1 MADCDFRLEGAA
13 NFRDFGGYLAD
24 DGSIV
29 RRNCLF
35 RSETLSGLTI
45 ADFGQLARL
54 GLRAVYD
61 LRSKGE
67 RAHAPT
73 NWPAHFTPETLLMD
87 LEADLR
93 SGDTALIDILK
104 RDPTEQGAL
113 KLMIEV
119 YRSIP
124 HSIQRHLPG
133 LFARLGQE
141 GGVPLLV
148 HCTAGKDRTGIVSAL
163 ILRALG
169 VSQQDVVFDY
179 LLTNKHRNLAAFETN
194 IAAITEHMLGKPLPY
209 AAVAVL
215 AHAHEAYLDRS
226 FSEIDREYGSFAG
239 YLTHAGVDAS
249 LLAQARRRLLKA

>member
-1 MADCDFRLEGAA
+1 MSENNLRLEGAA
-13 NFRDFGGYLAD
+13 NFRDFGGYLAE
-24 DGSIV
+24 DGRIV
-29 RRNCLF
+29 QRQRLF
-35 RSETLSGLTI
+35 RSETLSALTS
-45 ADFGQLARL
+45 ADFDRLARL

-73 NWPAHFTPETLLMD
+73 NWPAHCMPEILLMD

-113 KLMIEV
+113 KLMMEV

-148 HCTAGKDRTGIVSAL
+148 HCTAGKDRTGVVSAL

-169 VSQQDVVFDY
+169 VQQKDVVFDY

-194 IAAITEHMLGKPLPY
+194 IAAITEHMLGKSLPY

-215 AHAHEAYLDRS
+215 AHAHEAYLARS
-226 FSEIDREYGSFAG
+226 FAEIDRECGSFSA
-239 YLTHAGVDAS
+239 YLAHAGIDAS
-249 LLAQARRRLLKA
+249 LLAQARKRLLQT

>member
-1 MADCDFRLEGAA
+1 MTDNNLCLEGAA

-24 DGSIV
+24 DGCIV
-29 RRNCLF
+29 RRQRLF
-35 RSETLSGLTI
+35 RSETLSALTI

-67 RAHAPT
+67 REHAPT

-93 SGDTALIDILK
+93 SGDTALLDILK
-104 RDPTEQGAL
+104 RDPTEHGAL
-113 KLMIEV
+113 LMMMEV

-141 GGVPLLV
+141 HGVPLLV
-148 HCTAGKDRTGIVSAL
+148 HCTAGKDRTGVVSAL

-169 VSQQDVVFDY
+169 VSQEDVAFDY
-179 LLTNKHRNLAAFETN
+179 LLTNKHRNLAAFEAN
-194 IAAITEHMLGKPLPY
+194 IAAITEHMLGKSLPY

-226 FSEIDREYGSFAG
+226 FAEIDREYGSFAA
-239 YLTHAGVDAS
+239 YLAHAGVDAS
-249 LLAQARRRLLKA
+249 LLAQARQRLLQT